1 MAPGSR
7 PPLAPALLVALL
19 AAAPARAQVPLS
31 LDRVPVPEPANLL
44 RFVADRPAAIRLGK
58 ALFWDMQLGSD
69 GLTACASCHFS
80 AGTDDRT
87 RNTLHPGRDGAFQV
101 AGARVNE
108 DVGLADFPFH
118 QLADPDD
125 RFSAR
130 LRSLDDIAGAQG
142 VPKTLLRRLVPGSAE
157 ERGRP
162 LRGGVFEHAARN
174 VRQVTARNAPSVV
187 NAVFN
192 FVNFW
197 DGRANHYFNGVN
209 PFGIM
214 DVEARVLEHVGGA
227 LVPRSLVADLATNP
241 YALDNAS
248 LASQA
253 VGPPPNDVEMSWSG
267 RTWPE
272 IGRKLLPLAP
282 LAKQA
287 VHPADGVLR
296 TLRSP
301 SGKGLATTYA
311 AMVRAAFR
319 AEWWSGPPTADGFAH
334 AEANFSLFFGLAVQ
348 LYEATLVSDDTPFDR
363 FLRGNAAALS
373 PRQLAGMSTFFS
385 DGASCMFCHAGPEL
399 TATTR
404 TQLLAPGEPG
414 LVELMAMADGL
425 LANYDIGFYDIGVRP
440 TGEDPGR
447 GGRVTLGGRS
457 LPLAFTSQWFEH
469 SDPATGPLP
478 FPPIAQPGCV
488 NDPFAD
494 PPNLC
499 PPAEH
504 PVTRQAVDGAFK
516 VPGLRNVELTGP
528 YMHNGGMAT
537 LMQVV
542 DFYVRGGDFHEENLA
557 TLDPIVAG
565 IRGLVGA
572 EERKQELVE
581 FLLALTD
588 ERVRDE
594 RAPFDHPQL
603 FVPDGHD
610 LRIAG
615 DPKRTRVLAD
625 RLREIPAVGA
635 AGRGAQGLPPLRPYL
650 AGEGVSSAEH
660 HRGR

>member
-1 MAPGSR
+1 VPR
-7 PPLAPALLVALL
+7 TELERLL
-19 AAAPARAQVPLS
+19 A
-31 LDRVPVPEPANLL
+31 
-44 RFVADRPAAIRLGK
+44 
-58 ALFWDMQLGSD
+58 
-69 GLTACASCHFS
+69 
-80 AGTDDRT
+80 
-87 RNTLHPGRDGAFQV
+87 GR
-101 AGARVNE
+101 
-108 DVGLADFPFH
+108 
-118 QLADPDD
+118 
-125 RFSAR
+125 
-130 LRSLDDIAGAQG
+130 
-142 VPKTLLRRLVPGSAE
+142 AE
-157 ERGRP
+157 ERGRTR
-162 LRGGVFEHAARN
+162 LDGVFAHAARN
-174 VRQVTARNAPSVV
+174 VRQATGRNAPSVV

-192 FVNFW
+192 FASFW
-197 DGRANHYFNGVN
+197 DGRASHWFNGQN

-253 VGPPPNDVEMSWSG
+253 VGPPPNAVEMSWAG

-287 VHPADGVLR
+287 VHPADGTLR
-296 TLRSP
+296 TLRAP

-311 AMVRAAFR
+311 DMVRAAFR
-319 AEWWSGPPTADGFAH
+319 EEWWSGPDAGGFAH
-334 AEANFSLFFGLAVQ
+334 MEANFSLFFGLAVQ

-363 FLRGNAAALS
+363 FLRGDAGALT

-399 TATTR
+399 TAATR

-414 LVELMAMADGL
+414 LVETMAMADGL
-425 LANYDIGFYDIGVRP
+425 LASYDIGFYDIGVRP
-440 TGEDPGR
+440 TAEDAGR
-447 GGRVTLGGRS
+447 GGRVVLGGRS

-469 SDPATGPLP
+469 HDPARGPLP
-478 FPPIAQPGCV
+478 FTPIAQPGCV
-488 NDPFAD
+488 DDPFAD
-494 PPNLC
+494 PPNVC
-499 PPAEH
+499 PPPEIA
-504 PVTRQAVDGAFK
+504 VTREAVQGAFK

-565 IRGLVGA
+565 IRGLAGD
-572 EERKQELVE
+572 EERKRELVD

-588 ERVRDE
+588 DRVRDE

-603 FVPDGHD
+603 FVADGHH
-610 LRIAG
+610 LRIDG
-615 DPKRTRVLAD
+615 DPRRTRTLAD

-635 AGRGAQGLPPLRPYL
+635 AGRAAQGLAPLRPFL
-650 AGEGVSSAEH
+650 AGEGVTSAEH
-660 HRGR
+660 HLKR